1 MARAQMSKEENEKL
15 EELITT
21 KYKNADKKV
30 EQDHGEPSEVTKV
43 Y

>member
-1 MARAQMSKEENEKL
+1 MSKEENEKL
-15 EELITT
+15 EEIIAN
-21 KYKNADKKV
+21 KYRNADKV